1 MSYADDLA
9 KDRDKYLRQR
19 NELMRLLRSLC
30 EEIATGTFRSSMK
43 ARNEASEAIKKIEE
57 SEAGLLS

>member
-19 NELMRLLRSLC
+19 NKLISVLNDLLNGEPTAKKDAELLIRSINKSDPIANLVERL
-30 EEIATGTFRSSMK
+30 
-43 ARNEASEAIKKIEE
+43 AR
-57 SEAGLLS
+57 